1 MHILAGMTRL
11 RQLCCH
17 PALFVE
23 GYEGGSGKLEQL
35 LEIVESCRESG
46 KRMLVFSQFTG
57 MLGIIR
63 GELERLGTSFFYL
76 DGQTPGKERVD
87 MCRRFNEGEGELFL
101 ISLKAGGTGLNLTGA
116 DTVLLFDLWWNP
128 AVEQQAADRA
138 HRIGQKNV
146 VQVIRLVTRGTIE
159 EKMYELQ
166 QRKRDLI
173 DAVVTPGEDGL
184 AALSEED
191 IRELLM
197 I

>member
-1 MHILAGMTRL
+1 LAGMTRL

-17 PALFVE
+17 PAVFVE
-23 GYEGGSGKLEQL
+23 GYEGSSGKLEQL
-35 LEIVESCRESG
+35 LEIVDECREAG
-46 KRMLVFSQFTG
+46 KRMLIFSQFTE
-57 MLGIIR
+57 MLGMIR
-63 GELERLGTSFFYL
+63 STLEAKEVPLFYL
-76 DGQTPGKERVD
+76 DGQTPARDRLEL
-87 MCRRFNEGEGELFL
+87 CQRFNEGEGDLFL

-146 VQVIRLVTRGTIE
+146 VQVIRLVTQGTIE
-159 EKMYELQ
+159 EKMYALQ

-173 DAVVTPGEDGL
+173 DAVIQPGETSVS
-184 AALSEED
+184 ALSEED
-191 IRELLM
+191 IRELLS